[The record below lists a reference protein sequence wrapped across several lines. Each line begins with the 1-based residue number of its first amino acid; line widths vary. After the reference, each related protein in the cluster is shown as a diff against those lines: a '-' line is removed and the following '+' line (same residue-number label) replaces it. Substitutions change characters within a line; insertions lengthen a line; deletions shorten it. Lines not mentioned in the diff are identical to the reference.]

1 VLVLPEPIWL
11 GIVDHIYAGLPN
23 ESCGLLAG
31 PAGASAAGD
40 TSVEIAR
47 FYPCRNDSDSAL
59 VYTLNP
65 LDHLR
70 ADRDAEERGLE
81 IVGVVHSH
89 THSDAY
95 PSPTDV
101 RDAPDPAWHYPIV
114 SLRDLEPVLRSY
126 RIVDGTITEE
136 PVELV
141 ADDRGR
147 GPALPNGGST
157 GLES

>member
-1 VLVLPEPIWL
+1 MLPESIWL
-11 GIVDHIYAGLPN
+11 EIVEHIYAGLPN
-23 ESCGLLAG
+23 ESCGLLAAT
-31 PAGASAAGD
+31 PAPPDDAPI
-40 TSVEIAR
+40 EIAR

-126 RIVDGTITEE
+126 RIVDGTIAEE
-136 PVELV
+136 PVRLV
-141 ADDRGR
+141 AADEGST
-147 GPALPNGGST
+147 LPNEGYT

>member
-1 VLVLPEPIWL
+1 MLVLPEPIWL
-11 GIVDHIYAGLPN
+11 EIVEHIYAGLPN
-23 ESCGLLAG
+23 ESCGLLA
-31 PAGASAAGD
+31 AARVSSPD
-40 TSVEIAR
+40 DAPLEIAR
-47 FYPCRNDSDSAL
+47 FYPCGNDSDSAL

-136 PVELV
+136 PVRLIGANE
-141 ADDRGR
+141 GS
-147 GPALPNGGST
+147 ALPIEGYT

>member
-1 VLVLPEPIWL
+1 VLVLPEAIWL
-11 GIVDHIYAGLPN
+11 EIVAHIYQGLPN

-31 PAGASAAGD
+31 RSTDEHGQD
-40 TSVEIAR
+40 LTVER
-47 FYPCRNDSDSAL
+47 FYPCGNDSHSAL

-70 ADRDAEERGLE
+70 ADRDAEERGLT
-81 IVGVVHSH
+81 ILGVVHSH

-101 RDAPDPAWHYPIV
+101 RDAPDPGWHYPIV

-126 RIVDGTITEE
+126 RIVGETITEE
-136 PVELV
+136 PVDLV
-141 ADDRGR
+141 ETGL
-147 GPALPNGGST
+147 G

>member
-1 VLVLPEPIWL
+1 MLVLPRAVWL
-11 GIVDHIYAGLPN
+11 EMVEHVYRGLPN

-31 PAGASAAGD
+31 RPDPDRADLA
-40 TSVEIAR
+40 VER
-47 FYPCRNDSDSAL
+47 FYPCGNDSDSAL

-65 LDHLR
+65 LDHLK

-81 IVGVVHSH
+81 ILGVVHSH

-101 RDAPDPAWHYPIV
+101 RDAPDPSWHYPII

-126 RIVDGTITEE
+126 RIVGETITEE
-136 PVELV
+136 PVDLV
-141 ADDRGR
+141 ES
-147 GPALPNGGST
+147 PAA

>member
-1 VLVLPEPIWL
+1 MLVLPEPIWL
-11 GIVDHIYAGLPN
+11 EIVKHIYDGLPN

-31 PAGASAAGD
+31 RASGD
-40 TSVEIAR
+40 GDADLHVER

-70 ADRDAEERGLE
+70 ADRDAEDHGTE
-81 IVGVVHSH
+81 IPGVVHSH
-89 THSDAY
+89 THRDAY

-126 RIVDGTITEE
+126 RIVGQTITEE
-136 PVELV
+136 RVQLV
-141 ADDRGR
+141 DVA
-147 GPALPNGGST
+147 
-157 GLES
+157 E